1 MKVAQFG
8 RALVLTVVLGSS
20 FLSAD
25 QVILDDLIVDGSSCV
40 GVDCVNGENFGF
52 STIRL
57 KENNLR
63 IEFIDTS
70 NSASFP
76 THDWQI
82 TVNDSA
88 NGGENYFS
96 VDNTTVGK
104 KLFKVLSDGSVSMG
118 ADLSSTFLLSSSG
131 DLAIHGTLSDSSDV
145 NLKENI
151 TPVENAKVLEKI
163 SKLPIST
170 WNYKENTQK
179 DRHIGAM
186 AQDFYSAFEF
196 GPDELHIAP
205 KDAAFVAMVG
215 VKELLTKL
223 DQRDAKIAQL
233 EKKVA
238 KLQELQLT
246 LKNLEAMVGILLTE
260 GEKKTLASNK

>member
-1 MKVAQFG
+1 MRVAQLAK
-8 RALVLTVVLGSS
+8 ALILTTVLGSS

-25 QVILDDLIVDGSSCV
+25 QVFLDDLIVDGSACV
-40 GVDCVNGENFGF
+40 GFDCVNGESFGF
-52 STIRL
+52 SSIRL

-63 IEFIDTS
+63 IEFTDTS
-70 NSASFP
+70 TSASFP
-76 THDWQI
+76 SEDWQI
-82 TVNDSA
+82 TINDSA

-96 VDNTTVGK
+96 IDNITQGT
-104 KLFKVLSDGSVSMG
+104 KLFKILSDNSVSMG
-118 ADLSSTFLLSSSG
+118 QNLSNTFLLSSSG
-131 DLAIHGTLSDSSDV
+131 DLTIHGTLSDSSDV
-145 NLKENI
+145 NLKENV

-170 WNYKENTQK
+170 WNYKENAQK

-223 DQRDAKIAQL
+223 EQRDAKIAKL
-233 EKKVA
+233 EEKVA

-246 LKNLEAMVGILLTE
+246 LKNLEAMVGILLNE
-260 GEKKTLASNK
+260 GEKKTLASNR

>member
-1 MKVAQFG
+1 MKVVQFAK
-8 RALVLTVVLGSS
+8 ALILTTVLGSS

-25 QVILDDLIVDGSSCV
+25 QVFLDDLIVDGSGCF
-40 GVDCVNGENFGF
+40 GMDCVNGEDFGF

-63 IEFIDTS
+63 IQFTDTS
-70 NSASFP
+70 TSSSFP
-76 THDWQI
+76 TDDWQI
-82 TVNDSA
+82 TINDSA

-96 VDNTTVGK
+96 VDNVSQGK
-104 KLFKVLSDGSVSMG
+104 KLLKVHSDGAVSMG
-118 ADLSSTFLLSSSG
+118 ENLASTFLLSPSG

-151 TPVENAKVLEKI
+151 TPVQNAKVLEKI

-170 WNYKENTQK
+170 WNYKENAHK

-215 VKELLTKL
+215 VKELLTIL
-223 DQRDAKIAQL
+223 EQRDAKIAKL

-238 KLQELQLT
+238 KLEELQLT
-246 LKNLEAMVGILLTE
+246 LKNLEAMLGVLLTE